1 MYIEVDLNLQNKC
14 IAEDCVQN
22 SQIKSYCYFDWFIKL
37 ELCFPGVE
45 GNPMKILIKTFFRE
59 GVNFKATFMLYY
71 NTSWV
76 ISLSV
81 G

>member
-1 MYIEVDLNLQNKC
+1 
-14 IAEDCVQN
+14 
-22 SQIKSYCYFDWFIKL
+22 
-37 ELCFPGVE
+37 
-45 GNPMKILIKTFFRE
+45 MKILIKTFFRE
-59 GVNFKATFMLYY
+59 GVNFKATLMLYY